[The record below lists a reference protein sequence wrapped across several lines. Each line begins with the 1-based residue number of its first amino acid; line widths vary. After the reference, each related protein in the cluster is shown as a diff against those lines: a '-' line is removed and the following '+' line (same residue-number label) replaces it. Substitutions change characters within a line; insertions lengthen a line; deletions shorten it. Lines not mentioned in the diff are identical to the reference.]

1 MSSASALLFYEEPK
15 RKAVTGKIYEYL
27 ATGLPILCATS
38 PDNLGASLV
47 RDSAPACA
55 SMSAIPRR
63 PLGRSQSSRT
73 RGWADGFGSDPP

>member
-27 ATGLPILCATS
+27 ATGLPILSATS

-47 RDSAPACA
+47 RELGAGVCVDVRDPASTA
-55 SMSAIPRR
+55 GAIAEFQDAW
-63 PLGRSQSSRT
+63 LGGRL
-73 RGWADGFGSDPP
+73 GSDPP